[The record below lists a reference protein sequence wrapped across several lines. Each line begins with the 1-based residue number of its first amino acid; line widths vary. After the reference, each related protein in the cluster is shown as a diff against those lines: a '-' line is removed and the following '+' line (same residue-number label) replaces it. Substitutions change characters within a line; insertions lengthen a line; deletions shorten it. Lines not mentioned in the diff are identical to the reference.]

1 MKNTATRLFSI
12 TIAIASA
19 LSSCVPQQKARDHK
33 IQLTRIDSQL
43 VTQKENLRVLDA
55 KRLQKENANQIDD
68 TASNRIKN
76 YIARTSREIDT
87 LIQKNTLLIGD
98 VTIEV
103 DQKDWSR
110 LKGALLF
117 SQKRENIISTKINFI
132 NDLLNRDIVVQ
143 LDQSLIFEA
152 GKYTPNTGVK
162 ESIGKFFE
170 PVAKEIDLF
179 TKKYPDFPL
188 SLVITAKGYADATTI
203 SEGSSLYRDLV
214 EDLKLNSSPPDNK
227 ELNKQ
232 LSRKRAEAII
242 QLFKTFTEGRSIKG
256 GNISNILFIT
266 EGKGEAYPNPKL
278 TDYTADD
285 PRRRVV
291 LLFWSL
297 FPE

>member
-1 MKNTATRLFSI
+1 MKNTAI
-12 TIAIASA
+12 TLPVFIIALAA
-19 LSSCVPQQKARDHK
+19 LLGSCVSQQKAREHK
-33 IQLTRIDSQL
+33 IQLAKTDSL
-43 VTQKENLRVLDA
+43 FAVHKERLKALDA

-68 TASNRIKN
+68 TASTRIKN
-76 YIARTSREIDT
+76 YISKTSKEIDT

-98 VTIEV
+98 VAVQV
-103 DQKDWSR
+103 DQKDWNR
-110 LKGALLF
+110 LKTALLQ

-132 NDLLNRDIVVQ
+132 NDLLNRNIVVQ
-143 LDQSLIFEA
+143 LDQNLIFEA
-152 GKYTPNTGVK
+152 GKYVPSAGAR

-188 SLVITAKGYADATTI
+188 SLVITAKGYADATII
-203 SEGSSLYRDLV
+203 SEGTSLYKDLA
-214 EDLKLNSSPPDNK
+214 EDLKLNANPPDNK

-232 LSRKRAEAII
+232 LSRKRAESII

-256 GNISNILFIT
+256 GNISNILFLT
-266 EGKGEAYPNPKL
+266 EGKGESFPDPKI
-278 TDYTADD
+278 TDYSADD